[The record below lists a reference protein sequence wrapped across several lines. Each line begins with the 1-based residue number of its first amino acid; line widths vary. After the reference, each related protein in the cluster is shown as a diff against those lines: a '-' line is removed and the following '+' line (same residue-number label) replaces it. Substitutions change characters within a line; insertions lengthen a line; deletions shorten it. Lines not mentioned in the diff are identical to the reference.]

1 MIEKLHIYGIG
12 YYRCTVKNCRNNGFK
27 ALMDIGVL
35 CKEHRK
41 ERDLLYLNFEKTLI
55 KEMNID
61 MNKLYA
67 TMNKTE
73 IERFNELYNT
83 K

>member
-1 MIEKLHIYGIG
+1 
-12 YYRCTVKNCRNNGFK
+12 
-27 ALMDIGVL
+27 MDIGVL
-35 CKEHRK
+35 CKEHKK

-61 MNKLYA
+61 LNKLYA